1 MKFSEKWLREWVNPP
16 ISTEQLSE
24 QLTMAGLEVD
34 SLEKTAIDALIEV
47 DLTPNRGDCLS
58 VLGIAREV
66 ATLNKLNVTPHKVAS
81 VKPLLDETLEVEIEA
96 KEHCPRYV
104 GRLIHNIRKNV
115 ATPPWM
121 VERLAASGI
130 GSIHAV
136 VDILNYV
143 MLELG
148 QPMHAFDVDKLSA
161 PINVRLA
168 KKNESIT
175 LLDNQKVT
183 LQPDTLVIADQKA
196 AHAIAGIMGGA
207 HSAVSEATTN
217 LFLESALFTAELI
230 AGKARR
236 YGLHT
241 DSSFRFERGVDPQL
255 QTQAMERA
263 TQLITEICGGIVG
276 TLNEV
281 QHPQFLPKPAKIIL
295 RHSRVQKMLGDALAP
310 ETVKE
315 ILHRLGCKMMEGTHK
330 TEDKQWEVIP
340 PSYRYDLS
348 TEIDLVEDVVRII
361 GYNNVPTHSPK
372 AHLLFNK
379 KPAGQVPT
387 QRIKQALVDL
397 GYQEVITYSF
407 VDDNLQKQL
416 FPQAAALP
424 LLNPISAEMG
434 VMRLSLWPGLL
445 NTLIYNQ
452 NRQQNRLKLFEI
464 GMCFHPTK
472 DQLEQKN
479 WVGGLIS
486 GTVINENWDGKPRI
500 ADFFDAKRPVESLWQ
515 LLGRTEQLTFTPF
528 EHSACHPGQCAK
540 IEVGGNTIGV
550 IGRLHPRIQKAL
562 SIDHPV
568 YLFELELKAI
578 SEAEIVQFERPSK
591 FPEIRRDIAVIVDE
605 KVSGADL
612 TNNVRKSADSI
623 VREVTIFDVYTGKG
637 IDSGRKSIAI
647 GLILQHPSR
656 TLVDQEVDDIVR
668 TIVTGLER
676 DFSAKLRD

>member
-1 MKFSEKWLREWVNPP
+1 MKFSEKWLREWVNPS

-34 SLEKTAIDALIEV
+34 SLEKSATDALIEV

-66 ATLNKLNVTPHKVAS
+66 ATLNKLNVTPHKIVAA
-81 VKPLLDETLEVEIEA
+81 KPLLDETLEVSIDA
-96 KEHCPRYV
+96 KEHCPRYI

-115 ATPPWM
+115 ATPPWL

-148 QPMHAFDVDKLSA
+148 QPMHAFDADKLAA
-161 PINVRLA
+161 PIVVRLA
-168 KKNESIT
+168 KKHESIT

-207 HSAVSEATTN
+207 QSGVSETTSN
-217 LFLESALFTAELI
+217 IFLESALFTAELI

-241 DSSFRFERGVDPQL
+241 DSSFRFERGVDPSL
-255 QTQAMERA
+255 QIQAMERA

-281 QHPQFLPKPAKIIL
+281 QHAQFLPKPAKIIL
-295 RHSRVQKMLGDALAP
+295 RHSRVQKMLGEALAP

-315 ILHRLGCKMMEGTHK
+315 ILHRLGCKMIEGIYK
-330 TEDKQWEVIP
+330 VDDKQWEVIP
-340 PSYRYDLS
+340 PSYRYDIN
-348 TEIDLVEDVVRII
+348 TEIDLVEEVVRII
-361 GYNNVPTHSPK
+361 GYNNVPSHSPK
-372 AHLLFNK
+372 VHLEFNK
-379 KPAGQVPT
+379 KPASHVST
-387 QRIKQALVDL
+387 QRIKHALVDL

-407 VDDNLQKQL
+407 VDDNLQKHL
-416 FPQAAALP
+416 FPQATALP

-452 NRQQNRLKLFEI
+452 NRQQSRLKLFEI
-464 GMCFHPTK
+464 GMCFHPSK
-472 DQLEQKN
+472 GQLEQKN

-486 GTVINENWDGKPRI
+486 GASTNENWDGKPRI
-500 ADFFDAKRPVESLWQ
+500 ADFFDAKKPVEHIWQ
-515 LLGRTEQLTFTPF
+515 LLGRTEQLTFTTT
-528 EHSACHPGQCAK
+528 EHSACHPGQCAA
-540 IEVGGNTIGV
+540 IEVDGKTIGV

-562 SIDHPV
+562 NIDNPV

-578 SEAEIVQFERPSK
+578 SEAHTVQFERPSK

-605 KVSGADL
+605 NVSGADL
-612 TNNVRKSADSI
+612 TNNVRKSANSL
-623 VREVTIFDVYTGKG
+623 VRDVTIFDVYTGKG

>member
-1 MKFSEKWLREWVNPP
+1 MKFSEKWLREWVDPS
-16 ISTEQLSE
+16 ISTEQLGE

-34 SLEKTAIDALIEV
+34 SLEKTAKDSFIEV

-58 VLGIAREV
+58 ILGIAREV
-66 ATLNKLNVTPHKVAS
+66 ATLNKLNVTPHKITSA
-81 VKPLLDETLEVEIEA
+81 KPLLDETLEVSIEA
-96 KEHCPRYV
+96 QEHCPRYV

-115 ATPPWM
+115 TTPAWL
-121 VERLAASGI
+121 VERLTASGI

-148 QPMHAFDVDKLSA
+148 QPMHAFDADKLTA
-161 PINVRLA
+161 PIVVRLA
-168 KKNESIT
+168 KKHESMT

-196 AHAIAGIMGGA
+196 AHAIAGIMGGL
-207 HSAVSEATTN
+207 HSAVSETTSN

-241 DSSFRFERGVDPQL
+241 DSSFRFERGVDPAL
-255 QTQAMERA
+255 QVQAMERA

-281 QHPQFLPKPAKIIL
+281 QHAQYLPKPAKIIL
-295 RHSRVQKMLGDALAP
+295 RHSRAQKMLGESLAP

-330 TEDKQWEVIP
+330 TDDKQWEVLP
-340 PSYRYDLS
+340 PSYRYDLTS
-348 TEIDLVEDVVRII
+348 EIDLVEEVVRII
-361 GYNNVPTHSPK
+361 GYNNVPSHSPK
-372 AHLLFNK
+372 AHLLFAK
-379 KPAGQVPT
+379 KPESEVSV
-387 QRIKQALVDL
+387 QRIKHALVDL

-416 FPQAAALP
+416 FPEVQALP

-434 VMRLSLWPGLL
+434 VMRLSLWSGLL

-464 GMCFHPTK
+464 GMCFHPHK
-472 DQLEQKN
+472 GQLEQKN
-479 WVGGLIS
+479 WLGGLIS
-486 GTVINENWDGKPRI
+486 GTVTNENWDGKPRI
-500 ADFFDAKRPVESLWQ
+500 ADFFDAKLPVEHIWK
-515 LLGRTEQLTFTPF
+515 LLGSTESLVFTPT

-540 IEVGGNTIGV
+540 ISVAGKAIGV
-550 IGRLHPRIQKAL
+550 IGRLHPKIQKAL

-568 YLFELELKAI
+568 YLFEVELKAI
-578 SEAEIVQFERPSK
+578 TTSGAIQFERPSK

-605 KVSGADL
+605 NISGGDL
-612 TNNVRKSADSI
+612 INNVRKSADYL
-623 VREVTIFDVYTGKG
+623 VRDVTIFDVYTGKG

-668 TIVTGLER
+668 TIVSGLEK